1 MGASLAAG
9 TGRRPVT
16 ILPASTFATRSPRPP
31 RYTSSML
38 DKHLVPNLAAGA
50 VALAGLALPAP
61 AGPVVLSTGLF
72 ALSGA
77 LTNWLAV
84 HMLFERVPGL
94 YGSGVIALRFEELK
108 AGLLGLVQEELFGE
122 DKMERL
128 FAASVASTA
137 AVPAGGGPD
146 GAGGAAPGAQA
157 HGGSTEDGG
166 ALGSLLG
173 SIDLDAAFDQLV
185 ATVRESSF
193 GNMLQMVGGEAALEP
208 LRGPFERRMRGFLAD
223 AARSPRV
230 REALAR
236 QLSSE
241 ANRERFR
248 ARLESVLR
256 ARLDELTPETV
267 KRLMHRL
274 IRRHLGWLVVWGAVF
289 GGAIGLVAG
298 LLRLV

>member
-1 MGASLAAG
+1 
-9 TGRRPVT
+9 
-16 ILPASTFATRSPRPP
+16 
-31 RYTSSML
+31 ML
-38 DKHLVPNLAAGA
+38 DKHLAPNLAAGA

-94 YGSGVIALRFEELK
+94 YGSGVVTLRFEEFK
-108 AGLLGLVQEELFGE
+108 AGILALVREELFGE

-128 FAASVASTA
+128 FAASAA
-137 AVPAGGGPD
+137 AVAPPASVPARTGDGASADGAAGGVGSDPAHAGGTGAGGQGPAGG
-146 GAGGAAPGAQA
+146 
-157 HGGSTEDGG
+157 
-166 ALGSLLG
+166 LGSLLE
-173 SIDLDAAFDQLV
+173 SVDLDAAFDQLV

-230 REALAR
+230 QEALAR
-236 QLSSE
+236 QLSSA

-248 ARLESVLR
+248 ARLEALLE
-256 ARLDELTPETV
+256 ARLAELTPETV
-267 KRLMHRL
+267 KALMQRL

-298 LLRLV
+298 LLRLA